1 VSPILESIGS
11 VKGFGWGAFNVPNSF
26 ESIATATGTGSS
38 GVINFTSIPSTF
50 KHLQIRISALPTAA
64 ETIACRVGNGSID
77 TASNYTRHSL
87 NGNGTDAAAYGVANF
102 AYWNIYGLRITSDTT
117 NPIVAIVDILDYAD
131 TNKFKT
137 FRALS
142 GTDKNGGGEIALNSG
157 LWRSTS
163 AIDQI
168 RVFAEG
174 AGNWAT
180 SSTFALYGIKG
191 A

>member
-1 VSPILESIGS
+1 MNLLGIIASQNYPRIT
-11 VKGFGWGAFNVPNSF
+11 NSY
-26 ESIATATGTGSS
+26 ESIATVTGTGSS
-38 GVINFTSIPSTF
+38 GVINFTSIPGTF

-77 TASNYTRHSL
+77 TATNYTRHSL

-102 AYWNIYGLRITSDTT
+102 AYWNIYGLRVVSDTT
-117 NPIVAIVDILDYAD
+117 NPIVAVVDILDYAD

-142 GTDKNGGGEIALNSG
+142 GTDKNGSGEVALNSG

-191 A
+191 V